1 VQAQARV
8 ERAIEPKALMTGEDS
23 GSFYLTQPPPQVAA
37 GAS

>member
-23 GSFYLTQPPPQVAA
+23 GSCYLAQLPPQVAA
-37 GAS
+37 GAT